1 MPGSALLFLQANS
14 EDYLA
19 DSLLHGLRLVLGEAV
34 VDVPRRDALYDDY
47 PPERRPALYGRGFT
61 LYARL
66 PEPPGID
73 RSGWLERA
81 LAGAFGTIVIGDIH
95 RNWEPWLA
103 LRPHLRRLRELGVR
117 IAAVDG
123 GDGPVMYPHGPT
135 WWKRMRPRPLP
146 RAHGRVLFFKRE
158 LQTLTWWIRYYGFA
172 PPPLA
177 ERLLRRH
184 VRPIAFSIP
193 EEHLATGSEPKTKL
207 LATRVT
213 DPEVAEL
220 VAGSALAHVFDAETD
235 YYADLRASRFGVTTK
250 KAGWEAL
257 RHYEIA
263 ASGCVPCFRDL
274 DRKPPTA
281 APFGLDASN
290 CVPYRDPRALLD
302 EIGAM
307 DEERYASLRAGALGW
322 ARRNTTRARAEQLLE
337 AVGHPAPARAPL
349 AA

>member
-19 DSLLHGLRLVLGEAV
+19 DSLLHGLRRVLGDGV

-47 PPERRPALYGRGFT
+47 PAERRGALYGRGFT

-73 RSGWLERA
+73 RSDWLERA
-81 LAGAFGTIVIGDIH
+81 LRGEFATIVVGDVH
-95 RNWEPWLA
+95 RNWEPWVA
-103 LRPHLRRLRELGVR
+103 LRPHLARLRELGVR
-117 IAAVDG
+117 LAVVDG

-135 WWKRMRPRPLP
+135 WWKQARPRPLP
-146 RAHGRVLFFKRE
+146 RAHGRALFFKRE

-177 ERLLRRH
+177 ERLLRKH

-193 EEHLATGSEPKTKL
+193 EEHLATGDQPKTKL

-220 VAGSALAHVFDAETD
+220 VAGTALAHVFDAEAD
-235 YYADLRASRFGVTTK
+235 YYADLRASRFGITTR
-250 KAGWEAL
+250 KAGWETL

-281 APFGLDASN
+281 APFGLDETN
-290 CVPYRDPRALLD
+290 CVPYRDAAELLATI
-302 EIGAM
+302 ESM
-307 DEERYASLRAGALGW
+307 DEARYAALRAGALDW
-322 ARRNTTRARAEQLLE
+322 ARRNTTRVRAVELLE
-337 AVGHPAPARAPL
+337 AIGHPAAAPATLPA
-349 AA
+349 

>member
-1 MPGSALLFLQANS
+1 VPGSALLFLQANS

-19 DSLLHGLRLVLGEAV
+19 DSLLHGLRLVLGDAV

-47 PPERRPALYGRGFT
+47 PAERRGALYGRGFT

-66 PEPPGID
+66 AEPPGID
-73 RSGWLERA
+73 RSDWLGRA
-81 LAGAFGTIVIGDIH
+81 LEGAFATIVIGDIH
-95 RNWEPWLA
+95 RNWEPWVA
-103 LRPHLRRLRELGVR
+103 LRPHLGRLRELGVR
-117 IAAVDG
+117 VAVVDG

-135 WWKRMRPRPLP
+135 WWKRARPRPLP
-146 RAHGRVLFFKRE
+146 RAHGHVMFFKRE
-158 LQTLTWWIRYYGFA
+158 LQLLTWWIRYYGFA

-177 ERLLRRH
+177 ERLLRKH
-184 VRPIAFSIP
+184 VRPIGFSIP
-193 EEHLATGSEPKTKL
+193 EEHLATGDEPKAKL

-220 VAGSALAHVFDAETD
+220 VAGSALAHVFDAEAD

-274 DRKPPTA
+274 ARKPPTA
-281 APFGLDASN
+281 APFGLDESN
-290 CVPYRDPRALLD
+290 CVPYSDPAALLATI
-302 EIGAM
+302 ESM
-307 DEERYASLRAGALGW
+307 DEGRYASLRAGALAW
-322 ARRNTTRARAEQLLE
+322 ARRNTTRMRAVELLE
-337 AVGHPAPARAPL
+337 AVGHPATASATLPA
-349 AA
+349 